1 MKKYLSRFFA
11 AMMAIASIGIAVAQ
25 TEGAGAGSG
34 AVPGAAKPVQQRK
47 NDAIGDLIQS
57 FNPTGGPPIR
67 F

>member
-34 AVPGAAKPVQQRK
+34 GSASVVGILFTIQFFSIVQLSQHK
-47 NDAIGDLIQS
+47 NKHQE
-57 FNPTGGPPIR
+57 N
-67 F
+67 